1 MDSNIMKRTHYE
13 QQKHKIFMYMYTRL
27 AHIHSTPISHLTP
40 VQKQGD
46 IHK

>member
-1 MDSNIMKRTHYE
+1 MDSNIMRRTHYE
-13 QQKHKIFMYMYTRL
+13 QQKHKIFMYTCL
-27 AHIHSTPISHLTP
+27 ARIHSTPISHLTP

>member
-1 MDSNIMKRTHYE
+1 MDSNIMRRTHYE
-13 QQKHKIFMYMYTRL
+13 QQKHKIFMYTRL
-27 AHIHSTPISHLTP
+27 AHIHSTPIPHLTP